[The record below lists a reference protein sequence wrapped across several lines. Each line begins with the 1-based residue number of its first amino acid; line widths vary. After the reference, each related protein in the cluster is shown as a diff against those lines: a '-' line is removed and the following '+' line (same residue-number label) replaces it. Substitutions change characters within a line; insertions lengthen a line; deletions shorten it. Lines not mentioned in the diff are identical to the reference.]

1 MKKKLVELKAKV
13 MDLEEMRRKLLE
25 KGAKQVGVY
34 RQLDTYYNVPR
45 GRLKLRVV
53 NGSSGQLVF
62 YLREDVSQPKESK
75 VYLAPIDRPGE
86 LAAVLAEALGVKCI
100 VDKVR
105 EVYNWRG
112 VEVHLDKVRGLGEF
126 LEFELEVSAGNE
138 EKGKKLLED
147 LLNELE
153 IGAENLVP
161 ISYGELILKKGE

>member
-1 MKKKLVELKAKV
+1 MKKKLVELKAKIT
-13 MDLEEMRRKLLE
+13 DLEKMRKKLLE

-75 VYLAPIDRPGE
+75 VYLATIDRPGE

-105 EVYNWRG
+105 EVYSWRG

-138 EKGKKLLED
+138 EKGKKLLKD

-153 IGAENLVP
+153 IESENLIP
-161 ISYGELILKKGE
+161 TSYGELILKKGE